1 MRATTLIATVF
12 AALAMAGCAAD
23 TVVTTEE
30 TAAGSKAAAP
40 PPPAG
45 PPPSNAHLVNAFY
58 YGAPVDRR
66 TRYFFTT
73 PSGRWQ
79 CAIVARERAGCQ
91 AASGSLSITGAP
103 ETVPDATGEPTAP
116 TAVVVDREG
125 DARFVAQAQPEFG
138 LDPGPANVLPFNRI
152 LAVGGFRC
160 NVQEAVGISCLSERS
175 GRGFSFSDEGF
186 APQYTDVPVGAP

>member
-1 MRATTLIATVF
+1 MRATTLIATVS
-12 AALAMAGCAAD
+12 AALAMAGCTGD
-23 TVVTTEE
+23 SVVNTDESAPTS
-30 TAAGSKAAAP
+30 AAAAP
-40 PPPAG
+40 AAPEG
-45 PPPSNAHLVNAFY
+45 PPPSNAHLVNAFH
-58 YGAPVDRR
+58 YGAPVDGR

-116 TAVVVDREG
+116 TAVLVEREG
-125 DARFVAQAQPEFG
+125 DARFVAQEQPEFG
-138 LDPGPANVLPFNRI
+138 LEPGPANVLPFNRI

-186 APQYTDVPVGAP
+186 APQYTDVPAGAP